1 MTREERGEIAV
12 RHKID
17 MDKRYAGLIKA
28 SVDETK
34 IFEDKDFVEKDDN
47 NETTVIKV
55 IDSTTEKAIH
65 TYGIDYQSGLTVLNF
80 ASFTNPG
87 GGFYSGSITQEEAL
101 CHDSYLY
108 NVLIQ
113 FQRSF
118 YDVNKNDKCY
128 PYYKNRALYSPNIL
142 FGEKYYANVITC
154 AAPNISHEKF
164 KMDWDYV
171 TYKTIL
177 DSRIDFVLK
186 IAANT
191 YTKTLVLGAFGCGVF
206 GNDPQ
211 LVAELF
217 KKNLQKYYFEQ
228 VIFAIPNKGNDNYE
242 VFKKVFEN

>member
-12 RHKID
+12 RHKIE
-17 MDKRYAGLIKA
+17 MDKKYPGLIKA

-34 IFEDKDFVEKDDN
+34 IFEDKDFVNKDYKSGAID
-47 NETTVIKV
+47 IKV
-55 IDSTTEKAIH
+55 IDSTTEEVIH
-65 TYGIDYQSGLTVLNF
+65 KYGVDYQSGLTVLNF
-80 ASFTNPG
+80 ASYTNPG
-87 GGFYSGSITQEEAL
+87 GGFYSGSIAQEEAL

-108 NVLIQ
+108 NVLIM

-164 KMDWDYV
+164 NKDFDFAKYES
-171 TYKTIL
+171 II

-191 YTKTLVLGAFGCGVF
+191 YTKTLILGAFGCGVF
-206 GNDPQ
+206 GNDPK
-211 LVAELF
+211 LVAESF
-217 KKNLQKYYFEQ
+217 KKNLKKYNFEK

-242 VFKKVFEN
+242 VFNEVFNN